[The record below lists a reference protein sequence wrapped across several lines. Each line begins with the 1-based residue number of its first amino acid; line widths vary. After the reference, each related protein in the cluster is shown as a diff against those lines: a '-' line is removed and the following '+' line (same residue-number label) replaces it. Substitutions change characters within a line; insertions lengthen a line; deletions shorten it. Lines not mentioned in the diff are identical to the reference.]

1 MYMHQT
7 EIGMTTKT
15 EKKPTACY
23 CLKARRATA
32 SVTKHYDQ
40 ALAPCGITINQFSV
54 LMNIS
59 RAERCSVREL
69 ADMAELDKSTLA
81 RNLKPLYRMGLV
93 VDSKEPGMR
102 NSQLELTKAGRKT
115 IECAAPLWAEAQQVL
130 ADKLGKDGLRA
141 LELVT
146 GVLGEW

>member
-1 MYMHQT
+1 
-7 EIGMTTKT
+7 MTPTSA
-15 EKKPTACY
+15 KKPTACY
-23 CLKARRATA
+23 CLKTRRATA
-32 SVTKHYDQ
+32 SVTRHYDL

-59 RAERCSVREL
+59 RAEKCSVREL

-93 VDSKEPGMR
+93 VDTKEPGMR
-102 NSQLELTKAGRKT
+102 NSRLELTRAGRKT
-115 IECAAPLWAEAQQVL
+115 IGCAAPLWAEAQRVL
-130 ADKLGKDGLRA
+130 AEKLGKDGMRA

-146 GVLGEW
+146 GIVEEW